1 MIETGADR
9 EILGGE
15 RQPASGIGG
24 QGAIGLSAEGD
35 EAVRE
40 EVSIPDSRLMGSKL
54 LLANSSSVG

>member
-24 QGAIGLSAEGD
+24 PAAIGLSAEGD

-40 EVSIPDSRLMGSKL
+40 EVSIPD
-54 LLANSSSVG
+54 